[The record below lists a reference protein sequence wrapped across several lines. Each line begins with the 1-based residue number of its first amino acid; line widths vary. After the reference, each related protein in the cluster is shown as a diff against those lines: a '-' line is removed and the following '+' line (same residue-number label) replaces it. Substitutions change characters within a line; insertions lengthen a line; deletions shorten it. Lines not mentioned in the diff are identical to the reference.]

1 MITTVGPFTVH
12 DYKTHD
18 GRVLVDLHMQGV
30 LIRMSPE
37 SLIDVGRMWVEL
49 GESYYPPEELRR

>member
-1 MITTVGPFTVH
+1 MISVGPFAVEDRTEG
-12 DYKTHD
+12 
-18 GRVLVDLHMQGV
+18 GRVLVDLRIQGA